1 MTSFIVL
8 FKREISLAL
17 RHGTSLALGPIFY
30 LCLVIL
36 FPFGVGPNMKT
47 LSLISPAVIWAG
59 PLLATLIGLETLFQ
73 PDKDDGTLDLY
84 RLSAHVF
91 EGVILAKATAF
102 WTVYVLPLIIISP
115 LFGMMLGMD
124 SSVIF
129 GSVIALII
137 GSPALVFF
145 GTLCAALTLHLK
157 RAGMMIIILAVPL
170 LVPTL
175 IFGVTASIG
184 FASSTTPFTAPLM
197 ILGAISLFS
206 ACLCVVAGAR
216 ILR

>member
-1 MTSFIVL
+1 MKYFLTL
-8 FKREISLAL
+8 FKREISLSL
-17 RHGTSLALGPIFY
+17 RNGASLALGPFFY

-47 LSLISPAVIWAG
+47 LSLVSPAVIWAG

-73 PDKDDGTLDLY
+73 PDKDDGSLDIY
-84 RLSAHVF
+84 KSSGHAF
-91 EGVILAKATAF
+91 EGIILTKASAF
-102 WTVYVLPLIIISP
+102 WVVYVLPLIIMSP
-115 LFGMMLGMD
+115 LLGMMMGME
-124 SSVIF
+124 SPVII
-129 GSVIALII
+129 GSIVALII

-157 RAGMMIIILAVPL
+157 RAGMMIVILAVPL

-175 IFGVTASIG
+175 IFGVTASKG
-184 FASSTTPFTAPLM
+184 LAASTTPFSAPLM
-197 ILGAISLFS
+197 ILGAVSIFS
-206 ACLCVVAGAR
+206 ACLCAIAGAR